1 MIELLR
7 ERTGKQ
13 HQELERVLIPIIKNV
28 NTPEKYVRLLEL
40 FYGYYYP
47 LEQHIAAHMDISF
60 PGGFDLRRKAT
71 LLLDD
76 ISAISGA
83 PATSPATSSD
93 LPEITDAAQ
102 ALGAM
107 YVLEGS
113 TLGGQVICQILIR
126 NLQVPELSKALTFFN
141 GYGTD
146 TQSYWDTF
154 VHYLQGYHGNEEQ
167 QQRLLDAA
175 ADTFLK
181 FKLWAVQ
188 QQRLQ

>member
-7 ERTGKQ
+7 ERTAKQ
-13 HQELERVLIPIIKNV
+13 HQELERVLIPMIKDV
-28 NTPEKYVRLLEL
+28 NTPEKYVRLLQL
-40 FYGYYYP
+40 FYGFYYP

-60 PGGFDLRRKAT
+60 PGGFDRRRKAA

-76 ISAISGA
+76 ISTISGA
-83 PATSPATSSD
+83 PAEPPGTNTD

-102 ALGAM
+102 ALGVM

-113 TLGGQVICQILIR
+113 TLGGQVICQILMR

-141 GYGTD
+141 GYGSD

-154 VHYLQGYHGNEEQ
+154 VHYLQGYHGSEAQ
-167 QQRLLDAA
+167 QKRMLDAA
-175 ADTFLK
+175 ADTFSK
-181 FKLWAVQ
+181 FKSWAV
-188 QQRLQ
+188 RP

>member
-7 ERTGKQ
+7 ERTGSQ

-60 PGGFDLRRKAT
+60 PGGFGRRRKAA

-76 ISAISGA
+76 ISTISGA
-83 PATSPATSSD
+83 PATPPVTSTD
-93 LPEITDAAQ
+93 LPEIADAAQ
-102 ALGAM
+102 ALGVM

-113 TLGGQVICQILIR
+113 TLGGQVISQILIR
-126 NLQVPELSKALTFFN
+126 NLQVPELAKSLTFFS

-154 VHYLQGYHGNEEQ
+154 VHYLQGYHGSEEQ
-167 QQRLLDAA
+167 RQRMLNAA